1 MIHHLFHMKLYNVQ
15 TGRVMFTGGIFV
27 MDIMTV
33 RMEKM
38 KMKTFVEVL
47 HVPYITYHW
56 VCNWINT
63 TGVTSVSPPEHLSSP
78 PVISGFPVTRSL
90 ILCVC
95 FVDRCLSFCLFSFD
109 YCVICPSIYEF

>member
-1 MIHHLFHMKLYNVQ
+1 MKLYNVQ

-33 RMEKM
+33 RMGKM

-47 HVPYITYHW
+47 HVPYIAYHW

-90 ILCVC
+90 ISCCVLLIVVC
-95 FVDRCLSFCLFSFD
+95 PFVFFF
-109 YCVICPSIYEF
+109 